1 MEKNQIHTTGSSN
14 CKKSG
19 KSRFFFTFRPNSHAT
34 VVKFL
39 SFMKKLLTLLLFFGL
54 NLGCFGQSKDFILL
68 KRGANQKT
76 QIRFYPGEEITYKS
90 KKLGYFVTDQIVNID
105 KDFIYLTENIL
116 KPEEILEIDI
126 YAKDT
131 RNRTLRNL
139 TALLL
144 GAGAILISVET
155 LNNLINTGEIQVNG
169 GVAITSGILV
179 GAGLALVPLRHKT
192 FKQEKRNR
200 VQLILKPID

>member
-1 MEKNQIHTTGSSN
+1 
-14 CKKSG
+14 
-19 KSRFFFTFRPNSHAT
+19 
-34 VVKFL
+34 
-39 SFMKKLLTLLLFFGL
+39 MKKILILFFFFGL
-54 NLGCFGQSKDFILL
+54 NLVCFGQSKDFILL
-68 KRGANQKT
+68 KRGTKQKT

-105 KDFIYLTENIL
+105 KNFIYLTENIL
-116 KPEEILEIDI
+116 SPEEILEIDI
-126 YAKDT
+126 YAKDP

-144 GAGAILISVET
+144 GAGSILISVET

-179 GAGLALVPLRHKT
+179 GTGLALVPLRHKT

-200 VQLILKPID
+200 IQLVLKPID